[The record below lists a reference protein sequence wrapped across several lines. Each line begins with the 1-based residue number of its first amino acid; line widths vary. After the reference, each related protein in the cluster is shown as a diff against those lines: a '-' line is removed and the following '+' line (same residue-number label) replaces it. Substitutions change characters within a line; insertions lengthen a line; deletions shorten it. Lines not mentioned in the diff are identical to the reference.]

1 MKLSQMRKPRTTAA
15 IILAGTLIAT
25 AGCGNASDNAN
36 DSTAGNTGKT
46 ANSTN
51 SGTTNNAAAGNN
63 QEDVKPV
70 TFSFFGADAS
80 PNWNNMQDEV
90 GKAITEKTGVTIK
103 AEYAVTGAGTDKIS
117 LMAASGE
124 YPDLVFAKGDIDKLV
139 DAGAMIDLTDL
150 IDKYAPNLK
159 KVYGDYMQR
168 LKYSLDDESIYVLP
182 TNDAVNTTYFDAGGG
197 FELQQR
203 VLKELGYPKISTLA
217 DYEKALKDYVA
228 KHPTTDGK
236 PTIPLTLD
244 TDDWR
249 IMITGTNPA
258 FYATGLP
265 DDGEYYINP
274 DNFEASFHVKRPEE
288 REYFRWL
295 NGMFNQGLL
304 DKEAFV
310 QKSDQY
316 KSKIASGR
324 VLGLIDQEWGYADA
338 ENSLKTKEEGA
349 YTYAH
354 LPVTMSADYKDHS
367 FAPTGFMAGWG
378 IGITTSCKDPV
389 RAIKFLDWLASD
401 EGQVLRNW
409 GVEGK
414 DYTIENGV
422 RTIPADVQKRKTED
436 NTAFTKETGIGLYN
450 TFSAH
455 YGDGVKDS
463 TGSYYTT
470 NFPDQIVAGY
480 TQAEKDTLKAYGA
493 TTWKDLF
500 PKESE
505 FTVRPYGAAWNT
517 PAPTDSDYGVIFK
530 KAEDIIWKKIPEA
543 VLAKPADFDK
553 VYDNMLKQLDDVN
566 TKKIE
571 QMYTKAIQD
580 RVKQWQG

>member
-1 MKLSQMRKPRTTAA
+1 MRKPRTTAA
-15 IILAGTLIAT
+15 LILAGTIIVT
-25 AGCGNASDNAN
+25 AGCGSSTGNNANNASNAGG
-36 DSTAGNTGKT
+36 S
-46 ANSTN
+46 ANSSN
-51 SGTTNNAAAGNN
+51 AGASNNAAGSAA
-63 QEDVKPV
+63 DTKPV

-90 GKAITEKTGVTIK
+90 GKEITAKTGVTIK
-103 AEYAVTGAGTDKIS
+103 AEYAVTGGGTDKIS

-168 LKYSLDDESIYVLP
+168 LKYSSDDQAIYVLP

-203 VLKELGYPKISTLA
+203 VLKELGYPKINTLD

-228 KHPTTDGK
+228 KNPTTDGK

-258 FYATGLP
+258 FEATGLP
-265 DDGEYYINP
+265 DDGEYYINQ
-274 DNFEASFHVKRPEE
+274 DTYEASLHIKRPEE

-295 NGMFNQGLL
+295 NKLFNEGLL

-338 ENSLKTKEEGA
+338 ENSLKSKDDGA

-354 LPVTMSADYKDHS
+354 MPVTLSADYKDHS

-414 DYTIENGV
+414 DYTVENGI

-436 NTAFTKETGIGLYN
+436 NAAFTKDTGIGLYN
-450 TFSAH
+450 IFSAH

-505 FTVRPYGAAWNT
+505 FKVRPYGAAWNT
-517 PAPTDSDYGVIFK
+517 PAPTDSDYSVIYK

-543 VLAKPADFDK
+543 VLAKTADFDK
-553 VYDNMLKQLDDVN
+553 VYDNMLKQLDDVG
-566 TKKIE
+566 TKKME